1 MKKKISLVISS
12 FLLSGTLLA
21 QEKSS
26 PTPTQTPPESTS
38 EEIPSPIRSKRP
50 SVLVIYEAKKAS
62 EKRME
67 EIPKIVGYLS
77 GVLEYFGEEKEKKRL
92 QEIEKNYEE
101 ATKLFYENRYKEAQ
115 KLYEETYRKS
125 LFLSRDLLEIY
136 KKRTSELLKSA
147 ISSLTSTQIAY
158 RKGFFLPAGGLTT
171 TELIHLARQKL
182 SLAHGE
188 IYRAQL
194 FEQEGRN
201 LDAITSYRLSKRFLL
216 SLIFDLTAD
225 PQKRKEL
232 WQKYEKD
239 IKDSQMED
247 LLSSYS
253 FFQVSSQKN

>member
-1 MKKKISLVISS
+1 MKKKISLIIGSY
-12 FLLSGTLLA
+12 LLGGTLIA
-21 QEKSS
+21 QEKPASD
-26 PTPTQTPPESTS
+26 PPKTTQETQ
-38 EEIPSPIRSKRP
+38 EEIPSPIRSRRP
-50 SVLVIYEAKKAS
+50 PVLVIYEAKKAS

-77 GVLEYFGEEKEKKRL
+77 GVLEYFGEEKEKNRL
-92 QEIEKNYEE
+92 QEIEKSYEE

-125 LFLSRDLLEIY
+125 IFLSRDLLQIY

-182 SLAHGE
+182 TLAHGE

-253 FFQVSSQKN
+253 FFQVKSQQN